1 MNKLL
6 TVILYVLALI
16 LLALVCWGAT
26 LYFGWSPPSAFV
38 LFFGALAVLWMAR
51 FLKRRVI
58 AYRAKRQIAQSMA
71 QSEVLPQAPSQA
83 MTLREQWE
91 EAVATLRQSNLR
103 RLGDPLY
110 VLPWYLVLGAPDSGK
125 SAVLSQARSVSP
137 LKDIAGTG
145 ETFGSN
151 RGEWW
156 YLNSGIVIE
165 AAGSYAVPA
174 QEGRDREEWEQLLA
188 LLGKYRKKEP
198 LNGLIVTLPADR
210 LLTAGVE
217 VLAEEGR
224 FIRKRIDQLMRLL
237 DVKFPVYVVVTK
249 CDALYGLSEWSRHL
263 PDKALEQAMGY
274 LDGNEAADGKAFLEK
289 AFPHLA
295 ERLKDLRLVVAHR
308 LGGMDVRLLLFP
320 QEFERLRPG
329 LDAFCDGGFASDPY
343 LDLPLLRGL
352 FFCSSRQQEAGAS
365 LVLRDLGLTAQPGPE
380 AGASRGLFLRDF
392 FRVTLPEDRG
402 YFKPLGYVPRWE
414 RTVRNVGLTTWL
426 AVGLVAVVGLTI
438 SFAYSFGTMSHLRN
452 GYPGKQ
458 AQLTGK
464 LKDDLPAMGQYVP
477 LLLQMEQRNRAWFVQ
492 LVPFNGQIVRIE
504 DKLQQAYADDFR
516 KLLLAD
522 VDTRLA
528 KWLEVL
534 AIQDPQNVRPLLL
547 QLIVRRINLIKARQ
561 AGEGM
566 DKLETM
572 PNPFTEGLT
581 LARAIDP
588 NAEGSPEAMQR
599 FGYLY
604 AAYVAW
610 EGHPEQLRF
619 ELDTL
624 RGWLNQYT
632 LNVSGLG
639 WLRGWANQ
647 RTGLAPV
654 TLKDFWYG
662 SRPVAEQVAVEPAF
676 TKPGKAAI
684 DRFVVELEGAVADPA
699 DLAEAKAVLETWY
712 LSEKIKAWYVFLRNF
727 DLGKNMLAGEL
738 EWKVFMEKITGDH
751 SPYYALLTR
760 LEQEFGDSRN
770 EQQLPDW
777 VRLAR
782 RLDAIRPDT
791 TKPGMVE
798 KAGVV
803 TGVINR
809 TGGEMIR
816 QALSGGPGKG
826 KALFENQLNAAKMFR
841 TYQAELE
848 GIWKEAVLGQG
859 RAYKIASDFHSFSL
873 DPTVKVSPLHAAHDA
888 LATVKQLL
896 GARDDF
902 ENRTVWELIEG
913 PLRFSAEFVEE
924 EAACTLQK
932 EWEAK
937 VLYPTQG
944 AASTSDL
951 HDVLYGQK
959 GAVWAFADG
968 SAKPFILRD
977 ARAYH
982 FIETLGLRVPFTDL
996 FLPFMN
1002 EALNRVVEQKVETK
1016 AVEIEQKQL
1025 KIESQKKM
1033 AGAEAALGDLKGSM
1047 EQLKQAVTDVTIKG
1061 LPTGVSPDAKAAP
1074 YATVLTIECA
1084 GGARAIP
1091 NYNFPVSDTFKWSP
1105 MTCGDVTIQIKLEDF
1120 TLVKRY
1126 PGGRGFARFLQDFY
1140 DGERSFAPVEFPQQ
1154 QQRLELLGITTIRV
1168 RYEITG
1174 QEAILAQAKKLD
1186 QLEQEEKRRQEAKR
1200 ALQAQQDKLEE
1211 QNLEEVTRAAVNGQ
1225 LTSATITAMI
1235 KDLDQSLADLKGS
1248 LESLK
1253 DRVTQVTISGLP
1265 TSVNPDARGNP
1276 SATTLTVQC
1285 AAGITTIPNYNF
1297 PVIGSFQWSPN
1308 TCGDTTLL
1316 VVLDGLTLTRKYP
1329 GPEGFARFLQDFYSG
1344 DHLFTPTDFP
1354 QQKQRLELLGM
1365 KTLRVRYEISGQ
1377 ETILEQ
1383 IRQTDRLAQQERRRQ
1398 QLRLLLEGQQDQML
1412 AQEAKEKQ
1420 KELRQKP
1427 QFKVS
1432 VPARI
1437 AACWDQPGNG
1447 FPKGGMHTAAAL
1459 PVAPPDAAS
1468 ASWAVAPAAAP
1479 LPDRSRAVTVAM
1491 LSVAPENM
1499 FAVQVGAFLS
1509 ETNAETLRK
1518 QLEVRGYQTTI
1529 LIEQDGKQR
1538 DWYTVL
1544 IGWDMDRVRAY
1555 QAAEDY
1561 KAYEQLPAIVRELAA
1576 SG

>member
-1 MNKLL
+1 MKKLL

-26 LYFGWSPPSAFV
+26 LYFGWPPPSTFV
-38 LFFGALAVLWMAR
+38 LFFGTLGVLWIAR
-51 FLKRRVI
+51 LLKRFFI
-58 AYRAKRQIAQSMA
+58 AYRAKQQIARSMA
-71 QSEVLPQAPSQA
+71 QSEALPQAPSQA

-110 VLPWYLVLGAPDSGK
+110 VLPWYLVLGAPGSGK
-125 SAVLSQARSVSP
+125 SAILSQARSASP

-145 ETFGSN
+145 ETSGSN

-156 YLNSGIVIE
+156 YLSNGIVIE
-165 AAGSYAVPA
+165 VAGSYAVPA
-174 QEGRDREEWEQLLA
+174 QEGQDREEWEQLLD

-210 LLTAGVE
+210 LLTAGAE
-217 VLAEEGR
+217 ALAEEGR

-249 CDALYGLSEWSRHL
+249 CDGLYGLSEWSRHL

-274 LDGNEAADGKAFLEK
+274 IGGDEAADGKAFLEK
-289 AFPHLA
+289 AFQHIT

-329 LDAFCDGGFASDPY
+329 LDAFWSGGFASDPY
-343 LDLPLLRGL
+343 LDSPLLRGL

-365 LVLRDLGLTAQPGPE
+365 LVLRDLGLTTQPGSE
-380 AGASRGLFLRDF
+380 AGSSRGLFMRDF
-392 FRVTLPEDRG
+392 FHVTLPEDRG

-414 RTVRNVGLTTWL
+414 RMVRNVGLTTWL
-426 AVGLVAVVGLTI
+426 AVGLVAIVGLTI
-438 SFAYSFGTMSHLRN
+438 SFAYSFGTMSHLHN
-452 GYPGKQ
+452 EYTGKRT
-458 AQLTGK
+458 QLTGK
-464 LKDDLPAMGQYVP
+464 LKYDLSAMGQYIP
-477 LLLQMEQRNRAWFVQ
+477 LLRQMEQRDKNWLVQ
-492 LVPFNGQIVRIE
+492 LVPFNGQIVKLE
-504 DKLQQAYADDFR
+504 DQLQQAYADDFR

-522 VDTRLA
+522 VDTRIA
-528 KWLEVL
+528 KGLEAL

-561 AGEGM
+561 TGEGL

-572 PNPFTEGLT
+572 PNPFAEGLT
-581 LARAIDP
+581 LARATDP
-588 NAEGSPEAMQR
+588 NAEGTPEDMQQ

-604 AAYVAW
+604 AVYVAW
-610 EGHPEQLRF
+610 EEHPEQLRF

-624 RGWLNQYT
+624 QGWLNQYT

-647 RTGLAPV
+647 RTGLEPV
-654 TLKDFWYG
+654 MLKDFWYG
-662 SRPVAEQVAVEPAF
+662 SRPVAEQVVVEPAF
-676 TKPGKAAI
+676 TKQGKEAI
-684 DRFVVELEGAVADPA
+684 DRFVAELEGAVADPA
-699 DLAEAKAVLETWY
+699 GLAEAKAVLETWY

-738 EWKVFMEKITGDH
+738 EWKVFMEKITSDH
-751 SPYYALLTR
+751 SPYYALLAR
-760 LEQEFGDSRN
+760 LDQEFDGSRD
-770 EQQLPDW
+770 ELQLPDW

-782 RLDAIRPDT
+782 RLEAIRPAA
-791 TKPGMVE
+791 TKPGMLE
-798 KAGVV
+798 KAGMV

-826 KALFENQLNAAKMFR
+826 KELFENQLNAAKTFQ

-848 GIWKEAVLGQG
+848 GVWKEAVLGQG
-859 RAYKIASDFHSFSL
+859 RAYKIASDFHTFSL
-873 DPTVKVSPLHAAHDA
+873 DPAVKASPLHAAHDA
-888 LATVKQLL
+888 LAAIKQLL

-902 ENRTVWELIEG
+902 ENRAVWALIEG
-913 PLRFSAEFVEE
+913 PLRFSVEFVEE
-924 EAACTLQK
+924 ETACTLQK

-982 FIETLGLRVPFTDL
+982 FIETLGARVPFTDL

-1025 KIESQKKM
+1025 KLESQKKM
-1033 AGAEAALGDLKGSM
+1033 AGVEAALGALKGSI
-1047 EQLKQAVTDVTIKG
+1047 EQLKQAVTNVTIKG
-1061 LPTGVSPDAKAAP
+1061 LPTGVNPDAKAAP
-1074 YATVLTIECA
+1074 YATVLTIECV

-1091 NYNFPVSDTFKWSP
+1091 NYNFPVSETFKWSP
-1105 MTCGDVTIQIKLEDF
+1105 MTCGDVTLQIKLEDF

-1154 QQRLELLGITTIRV
+1154 QQRLELLGITAIRV

-1174 QEAILAQAKKLD
+1174 QEAILGQAKKLD
-1186 QLEQEEKRRQEAKR
+1186 QLEQEEIRRQEAKR
-1200 ALQAQQDKLEE
+1200 ALQAKQDKLEE
-1211 QNLEEVTRAAVNGQ
+1211 QNLEEVSRAAANGQ
-1225 LTSATITAMI
+1225 LTSATITAML

-1253 DRVTQVTISGLP
+1253 DRVTQITISGLP
-1265 TSVNPDARGNP
+1265 TSVNPEAKANP

-1285 AAGITTIPNYNF
+1285 AAGINTIPNYNF

-1344 DHLFTPTDFP
+1344 DHLFVPADFP
-1354 QQKQRLELLGM
+1354 QQQQRLELLGM

-1383 IRQTDRLAQQERRRQ
+1383 LRQTDRLEQQERRRQ
-1398 QLRLLLEGQQDQML
+1398 QLRLLLEDQQDQML

-1427 QFKVS
+1427 QIKVS

-1447 FPKGGMHTAAAL
+1447 MPKGGMHTAARPAEPTISVPANR
-1459 PVAPPDAAS
+1459 PVATAD
-1468 ASWAVAPAAAP
+1468 
-1479 LPDRSRAVTVAM
+1479 LPMLDRSQVMTVAM
-1491 LSVAPENM
+1491 LSVAPEGT

-1518 QLEVRGYQTTI
+1518 QLEAKGYTTTI

-1561 KAYEQLPAIVRELAA
+1561 KAYEQLPAIVRELAS